1 MKRLKKQW
9 PLWKERL
16 RDAYRVLFR
25 KHYFLFST
33 NREID
38 PAQPEQVYFDVQWQQ
53 MRRQDVYEIGGLCF
67 RLLAEDDECQSLV
80 DEANDLLK

>member
-1 MKRLKKQW
+1 MKRLKKHW
-9 PLWKERL
+9 PLWKARL

-33 NREID
+33 DREVD
-38 PAQPEQVYFDVQWQQ
+38 VENPKTYFDVEWRD

-80 DEANDLLK
+80 DEANDLLS